1 MLAEGVEGPR
11 EYDRRCSTEA
21 GIGGGEEGEA
31 GVDC

>member
-11 EYDRRCSTEA
+11 EYDRRCSTEE
-21 GIGGGEEGEA
+21 GKGGGEEGEA